1 MAADALRRII
11 VERSKQHIGDVADG
25 LLEGL
30 GETLDVSRAYVFRYE
45 RGDRLMVSQV
55 REWVAPGVAP
65 QIDNPDLQA
74 MDLDAAGFGRWAR
87 DLLEDDVLAGPVA
100 TFPPAE
106 QPLLEAQ
113 AIESLIVVP
122 IWFQDEAWGFL
133 GFDDCERPRTW
144 SKAEEDA
151 LRHAATLL
159 AEAIEQAARNRA
171 AVGG

>member
-11 VERSKQHIGDVADG
+11 VDRAQRHIGDVADG

-30 GETLDVSRAYVFRYE
+30 GETLGVSRAYVFRYE

-55 REWVAPGVAP
+55 REWVAPGVVP
-65 QIDNPDLQA
+65 QIDNPDLQGL
-74 MDLDAAGFGRWAR
+74 DLHDAGFGRWAR
-87 DLLEDDVLAGPVA
+87 ELLEDGVLAGPVA

-113 AIESLIVVP
+113 AIQSLIVVP

-144 SKAEEDA
+144 SEAEADA
-151 LRHAATLL
+151 LRHAAALL
-159 AEAIEQAARNRA
+159 AESIEQAARNQA
-171 AVGG
+171 ALGG